1 MPTWARGKSA
11 NTTAKLHSGRRAVQ
25 MPTEPDQRRKL
36 LCRLNFKIGAAAG
49 KRIA

>member
-1 MPTWARGKSA
+1 MPSWARGKSA
-11 NTTAKLHSGRRAVQ
+11 DTTAKLHSGRPAVQ
-25 MPTEPDQRRKL
+25 VPTKPDQRRML